1 MILYNGKPVTKF
13 EILNMEEDTL
23 REFFEGL
30 EDNDRVEL
38 LSSLSD
44 EEMLEVFRRLDTD
57 QAAEALTDLDDEEIS
72 KLISDM
78 PFSDSVA
85 LINEL
90 EEEERDEL
98 LKEHQDISKK
108 LNNLKQDFLLLH
120 PKDVANK
127 IDEMT
132 EDERSQFFNLFNAEE
147 LAEFF
152 ACLDE
157 EDAAK
162 YLQELSDNKASD
174 VLENMYTSD
183 AVDIINELDDD
194 DKDTYLE
201 LMDDDTKDEMEELSE
216 YADDEVGS
224 IMDTD
229 FIEISASMD
238 VKEAMK
244 VLVNE
249 APDVATINT
258 LFVVDNDKFV
268 GTLDFRRLIVTK
280 SPCKIASIMDE
291 KDKYCLDTDNTEYAI
306 KLINDYDIYALP
318 VLKDEKI
325 VGIVTIDSSLETLS
339 DEQEE
344 DYNQLAGLTGEHED
358 DETIMM
364 KVKRR
369 IPWLSI
375 LICLDLI
382 VCLLISAFEGVIN
395 ELTVLVLFQ
404 PVILGLS
411 GNVGTQSLAVCV
423 RSLAN
428 NELNSPKNKIKHILS
443 ELRNGFSLGL
453 IISVL
458 TFGVCLAFLKISKS
472 GVVDGVDESIKIA
485 VIVATSILASL
496 SLSSLFGCLM
506 PIVFNSLHIDPAA
519 ASGPFITTLNDVLAI
534 TTYFTLASILL
545 SL

>member
-1 MILYNGKPVTKF
+1 MIQMNGKVITKF
-13 EILNMEEDTL
+13 EILNMAEEEL
-23 REFFEGL
+23 RELFDSISNEDRLEILNSLTEEEMITIFERL
-30 EDNDRVEL
+30 DPSRAASALVEL
-38 LSSLSD
+38 D
-44 EEMLEVFRRLDTD
+44 EDEV
-57 QAAEALTDLDDEEIS
+57 S
-72 KLISDM
+72 KLLSDM
-78 PFSDSVA
+78 PFDESIA

-90 EEEERDEL
+90 EEEERDDL
-98 LKEHQDISKK
+98 LKSNQDISKK
-108 LNNLKQDFLLLH
+108 LNNLKQDFLMLH

-127 IDEMT
+127 IDEMSI
-132 EDERSQFFNLFNAEE
+132 EEREQFFNLFTASE
-147 LAEFF
+147 LSEFF

-174 VLENMYTSD
+174 ILENMYTSD
-183 AVDIINELDDD
+183 AVDIINELSDD
-194 DKDTYLE
+194 DKDAYLD
-201 LMDDDTKDEMEELSE
+201 LMDQDTKEEFEELSE
-216 YADDEVGS
+216 YSDDEVGS

-229 FIEISASMD
+229 FILIDANMD

-244 VLVNE
+244 ILVKN

-258 LFVVDNDKFV
+258 LFVQRDNKFV

-280 SPCKIASIMDE
+280 SPCKIEEIMDE
-291 KDKYCLDTDNTEYAI
+291 KDKYCEDTDSTEYAI

-318 VLKDEKI
+318 VLKDEQI

-358 DETIMM
+358 NETVLM

-382 VCLLISAFEGVIN
+382 VCLLISAFENVIN

-428 NELNSPKNKIKHILS
+428 NELSTKKNKFKHILY
-443 ELRNGFSLGL
+443 ELRNGFTLGF
-453 IISVL
+453 IISIL
-458 TFGVCLAFLKISKS
+458 TFIVCFAFLKITKA
-472 GVVDGVDESIKIA
+472 GIINDVDSSLRVA
-485 VIVATSILASL
+485 LIVATSILASL

-545 SL
+545 AL

>member
-1 MILYNGKPVTKF
+1 MIKKDGVILTKF
-13 EILNMEEDTL
+13 EILNM
-23 REFFEGL
+23 
-30 EDNDRVEL
+30 
-38 LSSLSD
+38 SD
-44 EEMLEVFRRLDTD
+44 EEIKDLFDNITDDERVEFLNSLSEEEMLAVFEKLDTD
-57 QAAEALTDLDDEEIS
+57 QAAEALVVLDDEEIS
-72 KLISDM
+72 KLINDM
-78 PFSDSVA
+78 SFDESVA

-90 EEEERDEL
+90 EDEERDEL
-98 LKEHQDISKK
+98 LKEHQDISIK
-108 LNNLKQDFLLLH
+108 LNNLKQDFLMLH
-120 PKDVANK
+120 PKDVADK
-127 IDEMT
+127 IDAMD
-132 EDERSQFFNLFNAEE
+132 EDEREQFFNLFNAEE

-183 AVDIINELDDD
+183 AVDIINELDED

-229 FIEISASMD
+229 FIEINADMD

-244 VLVNE
+244 VLVSE

-258 LFVVDNDKFV
+258 LFIFDNDKFV
-268 GTLDFRRLIVTK
+268 GTLDFRRLIITK
-280 SPCKIASIMDE
+280 SPCKIRDIMDE
-291 KDKYCLDTDNTEYAI
+291 VDKYCLDTDNTEYAI

-344 DYNQLAGLTGEHED
+344 DYNQLAGLTGEHEEN
-358 DETIMM
+358 ETVIS
-364 KVKRR
+364 KVRR
-369 IPWLSI
+369 RMPWLAI
-375 LICLDLI
+375 LIFLDLV

-428 NELNSPKNKIKHILS
+428 NEITNHKQRLKHILS
-443 ELRNGFSLGL
+443 ELRNGLTLGL

-458 TFGVCLAFLKISKS
+458 TFGVCFAFLKISGS
-472 GVVDGVDESIKIA
+472 G
-485 VIVATSILASL
+485 IVNGIDNTLRISLIVSSSILASITV
-496 SLSSLFGCLM
+496 SSLFGCLM
-506 PIVFNSLHIDPAA
+506 PIAFNSMHIDPAA
-519 ASGPFITTLNDVLAI
+519 ASGPFITTINDVLAI
-534 TTYFTLASILL
+534 TIYFTLASILL
-545 SL
+545 SI

>member
-1 MILYNGKPVTKF
+1 MIQMNGKVITKF
-13 EILNMEEDTL
+13 EILNMAEEEL
-23 REFFEGL
+23 RELFDSISNEDRLEILNSLTEEEMITIFERL
-30 EDNDRVEL
+30 DPSRAASALVEL
-38 LSSLSD
+38 D
-44 EEMLEVFRRLDTD
+44 EDEV
-57 QAAEALTDLDDEEIS
+57 S
-72 KLISDM
+72 KLLSDM
-78 PFSDSVA
+78 PFDESIA

-90 EEEERDEL
+90 EEEERDDL
-98 LKEHQDISKK
+98 LKSNQDISKK
-108 LNNLKQDFLLLH
+108 LNNLKQDFLMLH

-127 IDEMT
+127 IDEMSI
-132 EDERSQFFNLFNAEE
+132 EEREQFFNLFTASE
-147 LAEFF
+147 LSEFF

-174 VLENMYTSD
+174 ILENMYTSD
-183 AVDIINELDDD
+183 AVDIINELSDD
-194 DKDTYLE
+194 DKDAYLD
-201 LMDDDTKDEMEELSE
+201 LMDQDTKEEFEELSE
-216 YADDEVGS
+216 YSDDEVGS

-229 FIEISASMD
+229 FILIDANMD

-244 VLVNE
+244 ILVKN

-258 LFVVDNDKFV
+258 LFVQRDNKFV

-280 SPCKIASIMDE
+280 SPCKIEEIMDE
-291 KDKYCLDTDNTEYAI
+291 KDKYCEDTDSTEYAI

-318 VLKDEKI
+318 VLKDEQI

-358 DETIMM
+358 NETVLM

-382 VCLLISAFEGVIN
+382 VCLLISAFENVIN

-428 NELNSPKNKIKHILS
+428 NELSTKKNKFKHILY
-443 ELRNGFSLGL
+443 ELRNGFTLGF
-453 IISVL
+453 IISIL
-458 TFGVCLAFLKISKS
+458 TFIVCFAFLKITKA
-472 GVVDGVDESIKIA
+472 GIINDVDSSLRVA
-485 VIVATSILASL
+485 LIVATSILASL

-534 TTYFTLASILL
+534 TTYFTRASILL
-545 SL
+545 AL